1 MKALVTGG
9 GGFLGRAIVAEL
21 LARGAEVRVLG
32 RKPQPDLE
40 ARGVR
45 VIQADL
51 TQKDA
56 VRAGAKGVDV
66 VFHCAALAGVWGPRR
81 EYERVNVD
89 GTRVVVAAAQ
99 AERVRRFVHT
109 SSPSVC
115 FDGSGHVRARN
126 DLPYPKR
133 YLAEYPRTK
142 SIAERDVLYAN
153 ARYGLT
159 TVALRPHLIY
169 GPGDP
174 HLLPRLVARARA
186 GKLVRVGDGTNEVTL
201 SFIENAALA
210 HVLAAETLEPGA
222 PHAGRAYFVGDEEP
236 VKLWPWIGALLAEL
250 ELPPVER
257 RLPLGLARALGLGA
271 EALWTA
277 LRRVDEPPL
286 TRFLA
291 LQLGRSHSYDM
302 APALRDFGYRARVGP
317 ADAWA
322 RTIAW
327 LAPTHRV

>member
-51 TQKDA
+51 TQKDV
-56 VRAGAKGVDV
+56 VRAAAKGVDV

-115 FDGSGHVRARN
+115 FDGSDHVRAQN

-142 SIAERDVLYAN
+142 AIAERDVLYAN

-174 HLLPRLVARARA
+174 HLLPRLVARAREA
-186 GKLVRVGDGTNEVTL
+186 KLVRVGDGTNEVTL
-201 SFIENAALA
+201 SFVENAALA

-222 PHAGRAYFVGDEEP
+222 PHAGRAYFVGDAEP
-236 VKLWPWIGALLAEL
+236 VKLWPWIDALLARL
-250 ELPPVER
+250 ALPSVER
-257 RLPLGLARALGLGA
+257 GVSKRAAYALGAAAELAWRALGRAG
-271 EALWTA
+271 
-277 LRRVDEPPL
+277 EPPL
-286 TRFLA
+286 TRFVAAQLA
-291 LQLGRSHSYDM
+291 SSHSYDM
-302 APALRDFGYRARVGP
+302 EPAARDFGYRPRVGP
-317 ADAWA
+317 EEALE
-322 RTIAW
+322 RTVAW
-327 LAPTHRV
+327 LKSSA